1 MTASEDRHHH
11 PHDRTVWGDDPE
23 ERDATQVVAEFAADA
38 KVQRK
43 WHQHPAFAPF
53 RVVWRFARRNGKRVG
68 VTIAGFV
75 VLIAGV
81 AMLALP
87 GPGWVAIF
95 LGLGILSSEY
105 VWAQRLLHKAKVKAE
120 QAKNAVF
127 RKKPDAADEDARPE
141 P

>member
-11 PHDRTVWGDDPE
+11 PHDREVWGDDPE
-23 ERDATQVVAEFAADA
+23 ERDATEVVAEFAADA
-38 KVQRK
+38 AVQRK

-68 VTIAGFV
+68 VTIVGFV
-75 VLIAGV
+75 VLIVGI

-105 VWAQRLLHKAKVKAE
+105 VWAQRLLQKAKVKAE
-120 QAKNAVF
+120 QAKNAVLG
-127 RKKPDAADEDARPE
+127 KKPATDAEDVPPE